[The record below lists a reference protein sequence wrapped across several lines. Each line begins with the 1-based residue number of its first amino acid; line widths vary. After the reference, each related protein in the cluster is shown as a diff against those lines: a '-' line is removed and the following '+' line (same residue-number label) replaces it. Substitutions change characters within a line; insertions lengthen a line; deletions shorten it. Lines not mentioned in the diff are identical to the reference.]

1 MLTAQEKR
9 TIEGLRKT
17 DLNDLKNISLLLAL
31 TQNILKRNDDT
42 NIDYCMKLTAFVKDK
57 CKAIIPNVEPYVA
70 EEYAKQYWFAVKIE
84 SRYKFESFIEF
95 MEKNRPYEKK
105 FYAPRRR
112 TLKQVADEL
121 QNLEDGK
128 YKFLGISM
136 PSRTGKLIADETPVL
151 TKDGWKTHGELKVG
165 DYVVGRNGE
174 WVKVTY
180 VHPKHVANKR
190 VWFADHTYIDCH
202 ENHEWVVFD
211 RVRNCERIV
220 ETKDLAKSEYLE
232 NGHTRFR
239 YFLPKIGPAE
249 GTEKELLID
258 PYVLGAWLGDGTKT
272 KPTVT
277 ICDTD
282 TVILDEIKKHY
293 DVTTCFEQV
302 GCKAYSFDGLRQ
314 DLQKVNMCKSR
325 ESIAKR
331 IPGMYFTASKQQ
343 RLKLLA
349 GIIDTDGCLR
359 ANENRYDISTSD
371 EELKNDY
378 VKLLNSFGWRICV
391 VKNEPTVS
399 TSGIAGQ
406 KPNYRIGFNPT
417 EEIPCKVSRKQLNTF
432 SKQKRTSIH
441 RVEDIEPKPG
451 NCITVEGGVYRV
463 GESQKLTHNS
473 TMCIFFLAW
482 ISCKRPNSHNAMG
495 GHSGIL
501 AKSFYQ
507 ELLNLILTEEYAF
520 AELYDYMNPG
530 YFKRGIPTS
539 KSADTFTITL
549 GSPDRFATV
558 TCRGSDG
565 TWTGAVDVSK
575 DGYLYI
581 DDLVRDREHSLS
593 PQRMENTFQEYLNK
607 MVDRKNEGAR
617 ELMVGTLWNVMDP
630 LERIRKQF
638 EGNPDYKFLKIP
650 ALNEKDESNFDYD
663 INGFST
669 QYYREMRERL
679 DNAEWMAKYQQMP
692 FVREGLLFPS
702 DELRRFDGT
711 LNFKKRGLIA
721 VIDPA
726 IGKGDN
732 LSMPIC
738 AWDKD
743 DPSKRYIIDWVYT
756 KETTKFSVPK
766 CVDKIIKHSI
776 PEVHIER
783 DGIGEVVYK
792 ELKDEIARRG
802 VMCKIVPKH
811 SSNKLDK
818 ENKIQG
824 CSDYIKD
831 NFYFL
836 DDKTVNDNN
845 EAEFLVTQEYRNALA
860 DTTFYTS
867 TGKNKNDDAPDSL
880 AQLSII
886 FHPLQENGI
895 VEAAFNPFRRFMGGY
910 YDIY

>member
-136 PSRTGKLIADETPVL
+136 PSRTGK
-151 TKDGWKTHGELKVG
+151 
-165 DYVVGRNGE
+165 
-174 WVKVTY
+174 
-180 VHPKHVANKR
+180 
-190 VWFADHTYIDCH
+190 
-202 ENHEWVVFD
+202 
-211 RVRNCERIV
+211 
-220 ETKDLAKSEYLE
+220 
-232 NGHTRFR
+232 
-239 YFLPKIGPAE
+239 
-249 GTEKELLID
+249 
-258 PYVLGAWLGDGTKT
+258 
-272 KPTVT
+272 
-277 ICDTD
+277 
-282 TVILDEIKKHY
+282 
-293 DVTTCFEQV
+293 
-302 GCKAYSFDGLRQ
+302 
-314 DLQKVNMCKSR
+314 
-325 ESIAKR
+325 
-331 IPGMYFTASKQQ
+331 
-343 RLKLLA
+343 
-349 GIIDTDGCLR
+349 
-359 ANENRYDISTSD
+359 
-371 EELKNDY
+371 
-378 VKLLNSFGWRICV
+378 
-391 VKNEPTVS
+391 
-399 TSGIAGQ
+399 
-406 KPNYRIGFNPT
+406 
-417 EEIPCKVSRKQLNTF
+417 
-432 SKQKRTSIH
+432 
-441 RVEDIEPKPG
+441 
-451 NCITVEGGVYRV
+451 
-463 GESQKLTHNS
+463 S